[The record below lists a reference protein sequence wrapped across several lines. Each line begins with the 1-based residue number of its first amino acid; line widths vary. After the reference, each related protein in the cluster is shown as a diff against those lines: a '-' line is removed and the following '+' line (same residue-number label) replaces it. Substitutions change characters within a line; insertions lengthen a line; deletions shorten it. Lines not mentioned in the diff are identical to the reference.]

1 MIMQAFIKH
10 EILNLLKSKR
20 VYWTIILFMLLFAS
34 VFTVRTIDFKKQLN
48 QYIQDVEQT
57 EESLRKA
64 ANYSYLNP
72 RAIKQPLIFSIYNN
86 GYTYPRVINIQYIQ
100 YILNTSSLNQE
111 KNNIYT
117 ENNMLDI
124 SFLVSFFLSL
134 FILLIAYDS
143 VNGEKEIG
151 TLRILMTWPI
161 KRQSF
166 ILKKILGIFFFVFI
180 AFSLPYLLSLF
191 VIIVLFGN
199 LLTSTFFL
207 SFFFYWFVIALFI
220 FFFSL
225 LGIYLSV
232 LSAKPSRSL
241 VYSLLVWIFLSIICP
256 VTWEYIISPK
266 LFNNTFTNLKN
277 TAAVKL
283 DDAKKVYYQKLPDE
297 ANINKVSHFLW
308 NNYDLNVFVWGE
320 QSTYDT
326 HYRFHHYLYDK
337 YYPAVREAEQAR
349 DNYIRKHIY
358 IENVKSLYQFFN
370 PLVVLDNISMK
381 IAGNSRADYLLFLQ
395 DGRKV
400 RDDFVNLGVIEGWYF
415 AYDYFAKYKKEYTP
429 MNFEDY
435 QNENP
440 DHTWFEYWMEY
451 AQPLQNSAELYE
463 MKLPNIQKYQQRE
476 LTFTEIFNRIYLFL
490 FLMVILIVAIWL
502 LTWKQFLKYDIR

>member
-20 VYWTIILFMLLFAS
+20 IYWTVILFILLFAS
-34 VFTVRTIDFKKQLN
+34 VFTVRTIDYKKQLN

-57 EESLRKA
+57 EQALNTA
-64 ANYSYLNP
+64 ANYSFLNP
-72 RAIKQPLIFSIYNN
+72 RAIKQPLVFSIYNN
-86 GYTYPRVINIQYIQ
+86 GLTFPRVINIQYIQ

-117 ENNMLDI
+117 ENNLLDI

-143 VNGEKEIG
+143 VNGEKETG

-166 ILKKILGIFFFVFI
+166 ILKKILGIFFFVFF

-191 VIIVLFGN
+191 VITGLFGN
-199 LLTSTFFL
+199 ILTSTFFL

-241 VYSLLVWIFLSIICP
+241 VYCLLVWIFLSIICP

-266 LFNNTFTNLKN
+266 LYNDKLTELKN
-277 TAAVKL
+277 IAAVKL
-283 DDAKKVYYQKLPDE
+283 DDAKRVYHQEVPDE
-297 ANINKVSHFLW
+297 ANLNKVGHFMW

-320 QSTYDT
+320 QRTYDT
-326 HYRFHHYLYDK
+326 HYRFHHYLYDS
-337 YYPAVREAEQAR
+337 YYPAVRETEQAR
-349 DNYIRKHIY
+349 DEYIRKQIFVD
-358 IENVKSLYQFFN
+358 NVKSLFFFFN
-370 PLVVLDNISMK
+370 PLIVLDNISMR
-381 IAGNSRADYLLFLQ
+381 IAGNSRADYLQFLH

-400 RDDFVNLGVIEGWYF
+400 RDDLVNLGVTEGWYF
-415 AYDYFAKYKKEYTP
+415 GYDYFAKYKKEYTP
-429 MNFEDY
+429 MSFEDY
-435 QNENP
+435 IKENP
-440 DHTWFEYWMEY
+440 EHGWAEYWRLY
-451 AQPLQNSAELYE
+451 AHPLQMSAELYE
-463 MKLPNIQKYQQRE
+463 MKIPNIQKYQQRE
-476 LTFTEIFNRIYLFL
+476 LSFVDIFNRIYSLLFS
-490 FLMVILIVAIWL
+490 MVTMILVLWL
-502 LTWKQFLKYDIR
+502 LTWKKFMKYDLR